1 MTKDAEVITIQFDE
15 SKIVFQK
22 WIELYVALG
31 GQIIDSSFRQRTLV
45 GHGSKL

>member
-31 GQIIDSSFRQRTLV
+31 SQIIDSSISMTNFGWTW
-45 GHGSKL
+45 K